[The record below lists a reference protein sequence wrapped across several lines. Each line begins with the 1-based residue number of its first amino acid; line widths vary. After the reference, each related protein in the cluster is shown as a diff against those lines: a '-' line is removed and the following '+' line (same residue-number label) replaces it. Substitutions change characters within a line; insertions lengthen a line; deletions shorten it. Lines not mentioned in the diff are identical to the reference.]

1 MVTPLCLTP
10 KPHPHGGLPA
20 VTLTSHSCQSSRQ
33 APSGHVGRGGSPS
46 SPCPIEVV
54 RGLWA
59 SAITHRPA
67 VLLGSH
73 SSGQELPNP
82 WIKEWMKHRPKTQG
96 HQVPS
101 GSAPGRPGT
110 HGGRQRGGHSSHSLE
125 SHPLPGAPAP
135 ALPAAGP
142 PGEHPG
148 LAELGVLQLLWARF
162 ERQGTSH
169 LPSTGT
175 RLWPLQTLS
184 HGAHWRT
191 NNHSLQPCTRGHLS
205 TGSIPG
211 RKGISRKTPISKGL
225 PLRPHAACEGTLA
238 QIVRPEDTGL
248 GNLG

>member
-1 MVTPLCLTP
+1 MLPL
-10 KPHPHGGLPA
+10 PHRG
-20 VTLTSHSCQSSRQ
+20 
-33 APSGHVGRGGSPS
+33 GRGAPGLCHHSP
-46 SPCPIEVV
+46 PC
-54 RGLWA
+54 R
-59 SAITHRPA
+59 T
-67 VLLGSH
+67 LGSR

-125 SHPLPGAPAP
+125 SHPPPGAPAP

-142 PGEHPG
+142 LGEHPG

-162 ERQGTSH
+162 ERRGTSH

-184 HGAHWRT
+184 HGAHRRT

-205 TGSIPG
+205 TGSVPG
-211 RKGISRKTPISKGL
+211 RMGISRKTPISKGL
-225 PLRPHAACEGTLA
+225 PLRPHAREPWLSLSGLRTRAWGISGSRADWADCTGEGNQA
-238 QIVRPEDTGL
+238 
-248 GNLG
+248 GNIKGSGG